1 MLLVASWLGGPYE
14 RGRRMG
20 SRRGQDMKKS
30 MMFAAPLLML
40 ALPGCV
46 RTVASVVTAPVRAGA
61 QVADWTTTSQ
71 DEADRNYGRKRAR
84 GVKPKRPRRRG
95 ASSAAK
101 PATRIAT
108 ERASRAHP

>member
-46 RTVASVVTAPVRAGA
+46 RTVASVVTAPVREGREAKKAEKARRKQCREAGY
-61 QVADWTTTSQ
+61 Q
-71 DEADRNYGRKRAR
+71 DCD
-84 GVKPKRPRRRG
+84 
-95 ASSAAK
+95 
-101 PATRIAT
+101 
-108 ERASRAHP
+108 